1 MKRLILPLL
10 IGTVLLTSCGN
21 LNRFTKQKFTKLR
34 KIEFKESAGQEQEA
48 ILPIND
54 LQENDPCD
62 TLKLVNGETLEV
74 EVVEQTEKKIR
85 YRKYCKDCDI
95 VYTEKKT
102 RVEQI
107 IEDPGLQKKR
117 EEKARVQTQPKE
129 EKEKKPRNK
138 KLIGL
143 GWASFGSMLIAPA
156 VLWILAETGS
166 IELGGLILGLWI
178 VGSSWLLGIIFGIV
192 FMAMGFKNKK
202 LKKK

>member
-1 MKRLILPLL
+1 M
-10 IGTVLLTSCGN
+10 
-21 LNRFTKQKFTKLR
+21 
-34 KIEFKESAGQEQEA
+34 
-48 ILPIND
+48 
-54 LQENDPCD
+54 
-62 TLKLVNGETLEV
+62 VNGETLEV